1 MSVKLDDTITPIV
14 SLDFTIKVIW
24 NWPLI
29 ALKELP
35 NLYAIVDNK
44 FWFDFNKYEFFENPE
59 EDLKD
64 EFQMYF
70 RSKDSK
76 PPSVPY
82 FIKNYTNGTI
92 YGLGT
97 NADINTFVFECVGVD
112 DAKWETVI
120 EFQLTIKR
128 KLLEL
133 SHYYLACYYKC
144 SACWNTD
151 YNTCLYCR
159 KGRLYFTNIKRILL
173 TWLGVQRFLPYRY
186 LCY

>member
-24 NWPLI
+24 NWPLV

-44 FWFDFNKYEFFENPE
+44 FWFDFDKYAIFKNPE

-76 PPSVPY
+76 PPTVPY
-82 FIKNYTNGTI
+82 FIKNYTNGTL
-92 YGLGT
+92 YGLGS

-128 KLLEL
+128 KTLRINSLSYSLLLQMLSLLEHGL
-133 SHYYLACYYKC
+133 QHMPL
-144 SACWNTD
+144 
-151 YNTCLYCR
+151 LQ
-159 KGRLYFTNIKRILL
+159 KRILL
-173 TWLGVQRFLPYRY
+173 AWLGVQRFLPYRY
-186 LCY
+186 LCS